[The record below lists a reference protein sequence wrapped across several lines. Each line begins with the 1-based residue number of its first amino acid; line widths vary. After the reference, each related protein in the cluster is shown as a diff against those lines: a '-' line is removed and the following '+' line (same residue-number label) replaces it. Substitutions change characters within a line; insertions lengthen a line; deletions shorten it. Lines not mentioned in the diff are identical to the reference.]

1 MGVERIEEV
10 RTNFEFQALRD
21 FGVLCEREVEV
32 FEVRPAQAADPRT
45 GARVVRGLEDGNGLE
60 SMDVEQWALS
70 GIVAV
75 WILKER
81 INSRQ
86 ESGDA
91 SRTEGARDI
100 ASAAAEEHGSTA
112 GVMDDRAELPS
123 TDHGVQSTAVMEI
136 LLSSAE
142 GQIVD
147 KNRRGHLRHIIR
159 GQAAAAFRIE
169 GRDRAVGA
177 APSSERLDVSRGIG
191 NQLRIGIGEKH
202 VDSVAETAFGAEL
215 EGVIDRT
222 PVAFVEQ
229 LLRNPPG

>member
-10 RTNFEFQALRD
+10 RTNFEVQALSD
-21 FGVLCEREVEV
+21 FGVLGEREVEV

-91 SRTEGARDI
+91 SRTERTRDV
-100 ASAAAEEHGSTA
+100 AVAAAEEHGSTA

-159 GQAAAAFRIE
+159 GQAPAAFPLE
-169 GRDRAVGA
+169 GRDPPV
-177 APSSERLDVSRGIG
+177 APPPSTARLDFI
-191 NQLRIGIGEKH
+191 L
-202 VDSVAETAFGAEL
+202 
-215 EGVIDRT
+215 
-222 PVAFVEQ
+222 
-229 LLRNPPG
+229 

>member
-10 RTNFEFQALRD
+10 RTNFEVQALSD

-91 SRTEGARDI
+91 SRTERPGDVAV
-100 ASAAAEEHGSTA
+100 AAAEKHGSP
-112 GVMDDRAELPS
+112 GGEREDRAELPPP
-123 TDHGVQSTAVMEI
+123 TQGVKSPAVMEI
-136 LLSSAE
+136 LLSSAG

-147 KNRRGHLRHIIR
+147 KNRRGHL
-159 GQAAAAFRIE
+159 
-169 GRDRAVGA
+169 
-177 APSSERLDVSRGIG
+177 
-191 NQLRIGIGEKH
+191 
-202 VDSVAETAFGAEL
+202 
-215 EGVIDRT
+215 
-222 PVAFVEQ
+222 
-229 LLRNPPG
+229 